1 MPVERES
8 LSQNGFERRTTSS
21 EGRLA
26 VISLIRWPKLEVL
39 REKLNGKAKAKP
51 KYRFYTLYDK
61 VYRMDF
67 LEAAYAQCRVNKGAS
82 GVDEETFEDIE
93 KYGVTR
99 YLAELSDELKGM
111 RYRPQAV
118 RRVLIPKANQP
129 GKFRPLGIPTIRD
142 RIVQQ
147 AVKLLLEPI
156 FEADFTDNAYGYR
169 AGKSAQD
176 AVLKV
181 DKCLHTGQVNV
192 VDGDLSKYFD
202 TIPHDELMK
211 SVQRR
216 IADKRIMWL
225 IRSWLRVPVQER
237 RENGKVDISGGK
249 DNKVGTPQGGV
260 ISPLLAN
267 IYFRRFL
274 VAWQT
279 QGYAE
284 KYQSQIVNYADDFV
298 ILCRGSAQAAKE
310 TAGRILAKI
319 GLKLNTTKTRVMR
332 AWNESFD
339 FLGYTF
345 GKLYAKGGKEY
356 LGLRPS
362 DKSAGKYRERIRE
375 LTARNQTL
383 KSADAVAEALN
394 RTTRGYWN
402 YFKCG
407 TVSATLEGLDKYL
420 WDRTHRWAKC
430 KYTRSR
436 GGHGQAARQ
445 TKMQAAWKKVKN
457 GRRILGEIRA
467 KEPLFA
473 RAASYAQ

>member
-1 MPVERES
+1 M
-8 LSQNGFERRTTSS
+8 
-21 EGRLA
+21 
-26 VISLIRWPKLEVL
+26 
-39 REKLNGKAKAKP
+39 
-51 KYRFYTLYDK
+51 
-61 VYRMDF
+61 
-67 LEAAYAQCRVNKGAS
+67 
-82 GVDEETFEDIE
+82 
-93 KYGVTR
+93 
-99 YLAELSDELKGM
+99 
-111 RYRPQAV
+111 
-118 RRVLIPKANQP
+118 LIPKANQP

-216 IADKRIMWL
+216 IADKRIVWL
-225 IRSWLRVPVQER
+225 IHSWLKVPVQER
-237 RENGKVDISGGK
+237 RENGKVGMSGGK

-298 ILCRGSAQAAKE
+298 ILCRGSERNSRPHPRENRAEAQHHEDASHARVE
-310 TAGRILAKI
+310 RIL
-319 GLKLNTTKTRVMR
+319 
-332 AWNESFD
+332 
-339 FLGYTF
+339 
-345 GKLYAKGGKEY
+345 
-356 LGLRPS
+356 
-362 DKSAGKYRERIRE
+362 
-375 LTARNQTL
+375 
-383 KSADAVAEALN
+383 
-394 RTTRGYWN
+394 
-402 YFKCG
+402 
-407 TVSATLEGLDKYL
+407 
-420 WDRTHRWAKC
+420 
-430 KYTRSR
+430 
-436 GGHGQAARQ
+436 
-445 TKMQAAWKKVKN
+445 
-457 GRRILGEIRA
+457 
-467 KEPLFA
+467 
-473 RAASYAQ
+473 

>member
-8 LSQNGFERRTTSS
+8 LSQNGFERKTTSS

-26 VISLIRWPKLEVL
+26 VISLARWPKVEVL

-51 KYRFYTLYDK
+51 TYRFYTLYDK

-67 LEAAYAQCRVNKGAS
+67 LEAAYAQCRSNKGAS

-93 KYGVTR
+93 KYGVAR
-99 YLAELSDELKGM
+99 YLAELSDELKAM

-118 RRVLIPKANQP
+118 RRVMIPKANQP

-169 AGKSAQD
+169 AGKSAQE
-176 AVLKV
+176 AVRKV
-181 DKCLHTGQVNV
+181 VGCLHTGHVNV

-202 TIPHDELMK
+202 TIPHDQLLK

-216 IADKRIMWL
+216 IADSRIVWL
-225 IRSWLRVPVQER
+225 IRSWLKVPVQER
-237 RENGKVDISGGK
+237 RENGKVNISGGK

-274 VAWQT
+274 VAWVT

-284 KYQSQIVNYADDFV
+284 QYQSQIINYADDFV
-298 ILCRGSAQAAKE
+298 IVCRGNAQAAKD
-310 TAGRILAKI
+310 TAGRLLARI
-319 GLKLNTTKTRVMR
+319 GLKLNTTKTRVVY

-345 GKLYAKGGKEY
+345 GKLYSKGGKEY

-375 LTARNQTL
+375 LTARDQTL
-383 KSADAVAEALN
+383 KSADAVADALN
-394 RTTRGYWN
+394 RATRGYWN

-407 TVSATLEGLDKYL
+407 TVRATLESLDKYL
-420 WDRTHRWAKC
+420 WDRMHRWAKR

-436 GGHGQAARQ
+436 GGRGQAARQ
-445 TKMQAAWKKVKN
+445 TKMQAAWQKVKN
-457 GRRILGEIRA
+457 GRRILEEIRGA
-467 KEPLFA
+467 EPLFA
-473 RAASYAQ
+473 GAASYAQ

>member
-1 MPVERES
+1 VERES
-8 LSQNGFERRTTSS
+8 LSQNGFERKTTSS

-26 VISLIRWPKLEVL
+26 VNSLKRWPKLEVL
-39 REKLNGKAKAKP
+39 REKLNGKAKVKP

-67 LEAAYAQCRVNKGAS
+67 LEAAYAQCQANKGAP
-82 GVDEETFEDIE
+82 GVDEETFEGIE

-99 YLAELSDELKGM
+99 YLAELSDELKGL

-118 RRVLIPKANQP
+118 RRVMIPKANQP
-129 GKFRPLGIPTIRD
+129 GKYRPLGIPTIRD

-169 AGKSAQD
+169 AGKSAHD
-176 AVLKV
+176 AVREV
-181 DKCLHTGQVNV
+181 DVGLHTGQVHV

-202 TIPHDELMK
+202 TIPHEQLMQ

-216 IADKRIMWL
+216 IADSRVLWL
-225 IRSWLRVPVQER
+225 IRSWLTVPVQER
-237 RENGKVDISGGK
+237 RENGKVDIGGGK
-249 DNKVGTPQGGV
+249 QNKVGTPQGGV

-274 VAWQT
+274 VAWMT
-279 QGYAE
+279 QGYAK
-284 KYQSQIVNYADDFV
+284 KYQSRIVNYADDFV
-298 ILCRGSAQAAKE
+298 ILCRGNAQAAKE
-310 TAGRILAKI
+310 TAGRILTKI
-319 GLKLNTTKTRVMR
+319 GLTLNTTKTRVVNT
-332 AWNESFD
+332 WNEPFD

-345 GKLYAKGGKEY
+345 GKLYSQGGKEY

-375 LTARNQTL
+375 LTARDQTF
-383 KSADAVAEALN
+383 KSADRVAEALN

-402 YFKCG
+402 YFRCG
-407 TVSATLEGLDKYL
+407 TVRDTVEDLDKYL
-420 WDRTHRWAKC
+420 WDRVRRWAKR
-430 KYTRSR
+430 KYARSR
-436 GGHGQAARQ
+436 GGRGQTTRH
-445 TKMQAAWKKVKN
+445 TKMEAAWKKVRN
-457 GRRILGEIRA
+457 GRQILEEIRA
-467 KEPLFA
+467 KAPLFA
-473 RAASYAQ
+473 SAASYAK

>member
-1 MPVERES
+1 MARPMP
-8 LSQNGFERRTTSS
+8 G
-21 EGRLA
+21 
-26 VISLIRWPKLEVL
+26 
-39 REKLNGKAKAKP
+39 
-51 KYRFYTLYDK
+51 
-61 VYRMDF
+61 
-67 LEAAYAQCRVNKGAS
+67 C
-82 GVDEETFEDIE
+82 
-93 KYGVTR
+93 
-99 YLAELSDELKGM
+99 
-111 RYRPQAV
+111 
-118 RRVLIPKANQP
+118 ANSCA
-129 GKFRPLGIPTIRD
+129 LPTCGD

-169 AGKSAQD
+169 AGKSAQE
-176 AVLKV
+176 AVRKV
-181 DKCLHTGQVNV
+181 VACLHTGHVNV

-202 TIPHDELMK
+202 TIPHDQLLK

-216 IADKRIMWL
+216 IADSRIVWL
-225 IRSWLRVPVQER
+225 IRSWLKVPVQER

-274 VAWQT
+274 VAWVT
-279 QGYAE
+279 QGHAE
-284 KYQSQIVNYADDFV
+284 QYQSQIINYADDFV
-298 ILCRGSAQAAKE
+298 ILCRGNAQAAKD
-310 TAGRILAKI
+310 TAGRILARI
-319 GLKLNTTKTRVMR
+319 GLKLNTTKTRAVR

-345 GKLYAKGGKEY
+345 GKLYSKGGKEY

-375 LTARNQTL
+375 LTARDQTL
-383 KSADAVAEALN
+383 KSADAVADALN

-407 TVSATLEGLDKYL
+407 TVRATLESLDKYL
-420 WDRTHRWAKC
+420 WDRMRRWAKR
-430 KYTRSR
+430 KYKRSR
-436 GGHGQAARQ
+436 GGRGQAARQ

-457 GRRILGEIRA
+457 GRNILEEIRGA
-467 KEPLFA
+467 EPLFA
-473 RAASYAQ
+473 SAASYAQ